1 MTAVAVQSHTNW
13 SNFWSVTVQ
22 FKHRVCIA
30 IGWISCVSGFILIDF
45 FGVTHYDYPMST
57 VMWPVQ
63 AFASV
68 TCVLSLAVQKNLG
81 TAAFEMRN

>member
-1 MTAVAVQSHTNW
+1 MLQSSLSTEFALRLGGYAVSQVLFE
-13 SNFWSVTVQ
+13 FW
-22 FKHRVCIA
+22 
-30 IGWISCVSGFILIDF
+30 
-45 FGVTHYDYPMST
+45 GVTHYDYPMST
-57 VMWPVQ
+57 DMWPVQ